1 VTHRY
6 DDIIELPRHVS
17 LTHAPM
23 PQRDR
28 AAQFSPFAALTGF
41 EEETERTGREHIESY
56 DKKEGEDPLNGI
68 C

>member
-1 VTHRY
+1 MAY
-6 DDIIELPRHVS
+6 EDIINYNYAGVRY
-17 LTHAPM
+17 HAHM
-23 PQRDR
+23 SDENR